1 MIEDEADLKER
12 FDDLRRETAARAPS
26 FHATLEGVAARR
38 RAAPRHRARW
48 LGAAVAVSAVL
59 VFLLTRRGQPDTR
72 MAIDL
77 ASARWHAPTDFLL
90 ALPGE
95 ELLRTV
101 PRLGGLTLDR
111 RNL

>member
-1 MIEDEADLKER
+1 MIDDETDLKEL
-12 FDDLRRETAARAPS
+12 FGDLRRETAARMPS
-26 FHATLEGVAARR
+26 FRATLAAAGRR
-38 RAAPRHRARW
+38 PAAPRHRALW
-48 LGAAVAVSAVL
+48 LGAAVAVSALL
-59 VFLLTRRGQPDTR
+59 VFHFARRGQPGAR

-101 PRLGGLTLDR
+101 PRLGQLTLDR
-111 RNL
+111 RTL

>member
-1 MIEDEADLKER
+1 MIDDETDLKER
-12 FDDLRRETAARAPS
+12 FGDLRRETAARTPS
-26 FHATLEGVAARR
+26 FHTTLAAAARR
-38 RAAPRHRARW
+38 RAAPRHRALW

-59 VFLLTRRGQPDTR
+59 VFLLARRGQPGAR

-101 PRLGGLTLDR
+101 PRLGQLTLDR

>member
-1 MIEDEADLKER
+1 MIDDETDLKER
-12 FDDLRRETAARAPS
+12 FGDLRREAAARTPS
-26 FHATLEGVAARR
+26 FHATLAAVKARR
-38 RAAPRHRARW
+38 RAAPRHRALW
-48 LGAAVAVSAVL
+48 LGGAVAVSAVL
-59 VFLLTRRGQPDTR
+59 VFLLARRGQPGAR

-101 PRLGGLTLDR
+101 PRLGRLTLDR
-111 RNL
+111 RSL